1 MSNQV
6 LQISLQDS
14 VRAKSPSVG
23 RGSFEFRRPV
33 TAESSADLIP
43 AVTFVGTLLQRRRLC
58 FVAMS
63 HTFLV
68 HAVKTM

>member
-23 RGSFEFRRPV
+23 REFFQFRRPV

-43 AVTFVGTLLQRRRLC
+43 AVTSVGSSLQRRRLC
-58 FVAMS
+58 FVVMK

-68 HAVKTM
+68 YAVEII